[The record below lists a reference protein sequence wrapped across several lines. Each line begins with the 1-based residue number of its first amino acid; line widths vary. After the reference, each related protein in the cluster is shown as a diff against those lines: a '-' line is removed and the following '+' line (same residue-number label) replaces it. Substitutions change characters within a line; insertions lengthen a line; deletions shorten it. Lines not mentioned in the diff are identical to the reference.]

1 MIKDIT
7 IGQYFPMGSV
17 IHRLDPRI
25 KLLFTVVFIVMV
37 FLSNNFVTLF
47 FNLILSAVIIALSK
61 IPLKTVIKGLR
72 PILLIIV
79 ITSILQIAYVDSGI
93 VLVDFWKIKITSGGI
108 LTAVFMALRIS
119 LLIVMSTMLTYTT
132 SPTSLTNGL
141 DRTFAPLQRI
151 GIDFHTVTM
160 IMTIALRFIP
170 TLIEEVDK
178 IMSAQK
184 SRGAGF
190 DQGNL
195 MKRAKALIPL
205 FIPLLFN
212 SIRRAYE
219 LANAMTCRCYNGGKG
234 KTTMNALKFK
244 ACDYMSLII
253 MALFIGAVITLNIFC
268 GEYNAEFTFN
278 LAI

>member
-7 IGQYFPMGSV
+7 LGQYFPMNSV
-17 IHRLDPRI
+17 IHKLDPRA
-25 KLLFTVVFIVMV
+25 KLLFTVVFIVMTFV
-37 FLSNNFVTLF
+37 CNNFVSLLF
-47 FNLILSAVIIALSK
+47 CYVLAGIIIASSK
-61 IPLKTVIKGLR
+61 IPLKTVMKGLK
-72 PILLIIV
+72 PILLIVI
-79 ITSILQIAYVDSGI
+79 ITSILQIAYVKTGI
-93 VLVDFWKIKITSGGI
+93 TLVDFWIIHITSGGV
-108 LTAVFMALRIS
+108 LTAIFMALRIA

-132 SPTSLTNGL
+132 SPTALTNGL
-141 DRTFAPLQRI
+141 DRVFAPFKKI

-184 SRGAGF
+184 SRGANF
-190 DQGNL
+190 EQGSII
-195 MKRAKALIPL
+195 KRAKALIPL

-212 SIRRAYE
+212 SIRRAYD

-234 KTTMNALKFK
+234 KTTMNALKYSVS
-244 ACDYMSLII
+244 DYLATLCCAGVI
-253 MALFIGAVITLNIFC
+253 AAVVLLNIYC

-278 LAI
+278 LAV

>member
-7 IGQYFPMGSV
+7 IGQYFPFNSA
-17 IHRLDPRI
+17 IHRLDPRT
-25 KLLFTVVFIVMV
+25 KLLFTIVFVVMV
-37 FLSNNFVTLF
+37 FASNNFVSLLF
-47 FNLILSAVIIALSK
+47 NFVIATIIINLSK
-61 IPLKTVIKGLR
+61 IPVKTVVKGLK
-72 PILLIIV
+72 PILLVVI
-79 ITSILQIAYVDSGI
+79 ITSVLQIAYVKTGI
-93 VLVDFWKIKITSGGI
+93 TLIDVWKIKITSGGV
-108 LTAVFMALRIS
+108 LTAVFMAIRIS

-141 DRTFAPLQRI
+141 DKLFAPLKKI
-151 GIDFHTVTM
+151 GIDFHMVTM

-184 SRGAGF
+184 SRGASF

-195 MKRAKALIPL
+195 IKRAKALIPL

-234 KTTMNALKFK
+234 KTTMNALKFSSG
-244 ACDYMSLII
+244 DYVSYIVML
-253 MALFIGAVITLNIFC
+253 LFIATIIVLNIFC

>member
-7 IGQYFPMGSV
+7 IGQYFPLNSAV
-17 IHRLDPRI
+17 HRLDPRT
-25 KLLFTVVFIVMV
+25 KLLFTFVYIIMV
-37 FLSNNFVTLF
+37 FVANNFVSLLF
-47 FNLILSAVIIALSK
+47 CFLTAALTVALSK
-61 IPLKTVIKGLR
+61 VPAKTVLKSLK
-72 PILLIIV
+72 PILLIV
-79 ITSILQIAYVDSGI
+79 IFTSVLQIAYVETGV
-93 VLVDFWKIKITSGGI
+93 VLIEFWKIKITSGGL
-108 LTAVFMALRIS
+108 LTALFVTLRIS
-119 LLIVMSTMLTYTT
+119 LLIVVSTMLTYTT

-141 DRTFAPLQRI
+141 ERTFAPFKKI

-184 SRGAGF
+184 SRGANF
-190 DQGNL
+190 DNGNII
-195 MKRAKALIPL
+195 KRAKSLIPL

-234 KTTMNALKFK
+234 KTTMNALKM
-244 ACDYMSLII
+244 AGSDYLAML
-253 MALFIGAVITLNIFC
+253 ATAAVIGGVIVLNIFC

-278 LAI
+278 AAI

>member
-7 IGQYFPMGSV
+7 LGQYFPMDSLV
-17 IHRLDPRI
+17 HKLDPRM
-25 KLLFTVVFIVMV
+25 KLLFVTSFIVMV
-37 FLSNNFVTLF
+37 FLSNNFVSLAFCFGVTAL
-47 FNLILSAVIIALSK
+47 VIALSK
-61 IPLKTVIKGLR
+61 IPLKTVLKGLK
-72 PILLIIV
+72 PIILIVV
-79 ITSILQIAYVDSGI
+79 ITSILQIAYNDGGI
-93 VLVDFWKIKITSGGI
+93 TLIDVWKIKITSGGV

-141 DRTFAPLQRI
+141 DRIFAPFKKI
-151 GIDFHTVTM
+151 GLDFHTITM

-184 SRGAGF
+184 SRGANF
-190 DQGNL
+190 EQGSII
-195 MKRAKALIPL
+195 KRAKALIPL

-219 LANAMTCRCYNGGKG
+219 LANAMTCRCYNGGIG
-234 KTTMNALKFK
+234 KTTMNALKFSK
-244 ACDYMSLII
+244 RDY
-253 MALFIGAVITLNIFC
+253 IGLLAVILVIISIILLNIYC
-268 GEYNAEFTFN
+268 GEYNAEFTFG

>member
-7 IGQYFPMGSV
+7 LGQYFPMGSV
-17 IHRLDPRI
+17 IHKLDPRT
-25 KLLFTVVFIVMV
+25 KLLLTVVYIVMV
-37 FLSNNFVTLF
+37 FVSNNFISLF
-47 FNLILSAVIIALSK
+47 FCLFVGVGVIALSK
-61 IPLKTVIKGLR
+61 IPVKTVIKGLK
-72 PILLIIV
+72 PIFLIV
-79 ITSILQIAYVDSGI
+79 IITSVLQIAYVKTGI
-93 VLVDFWKIKITSGGI
+93 ILVDFWKIQITSGGV
-108 LTAVFMALRIS
+108 LTAIFMALRIS

-141 DRTFAPLQRI
+141 DRVFAPFKKI
-151 GIDFHTVTM
+151 GLDFHTVTM

-184 SRGAGF
+184 SRGANF
-190 DQGNL
+190 EQGSL

-234 KTTMNALKFK
+234 KTTMNALKFSSR
-244 ACDYMSLII
+244 DYA
-253 MALFIGAVITLNIFC
+253 ALLGIAVLIGAVITLNIFC

>member
-7 IGQYFPMGSV
+7 LGQYFPMDSI
-17 IHRLDPRI
+17 IHKLDPRA
-25 KLLFTVVFIVMV
+25 KLLFTVIFIIMV
-37 FLSNNFVTLF
+37 FACNNFVSLF
-47 FNLILSAVIIALSK
+47 FCLLMASVVIKCSK
-61 IPLKTVIKGLR
+61 IPLKTVTKGLK
-72 PILLIIV
+72 PIILIVV
-79 ITSILQIAYVDSGI
+79 ITSILQIAYVKTGVMLID
-93 VLVDFWKIKITSGGI
+93 VWKIQITSGGI

-141 DRTFAPLQRI
+141 DRVFAPFKKI

-184 SRGAGF
+184 SRGANF
-190 DQGNL
+190 EQGSL
-195 MKRAKALIPL
+195 VKRAKALIPL

-219 LANAMTCRCYNGGKG
+219 LANAMTCRCYNGGIG
-234 KTTMNALKFK
+234 KTTMNALKYTNK
-244 ACDYMSLII
+244 DYIATI
-253 MALFIGAVITLNIFC
+253 CCAGVMAVVILLNIYC

-278 LAI
+278 LAV

>member
-7 IGQYFPMGSV
+7 IGQYFPFNSV
-17 IHRLDPRI
+17 IHRLDPRT
-25 KLLFTVVFIVMV
+25 KLLFTIVFIVTV
-37 FLSNNFVTLF
+37 FLANNFISLF
-47 FNLILSAVIIALSK
+47 LCMLFSMVVIGFSK
-61 IPLKTVIKGLR
+61 IPVKTVMKGLK

-93 VLVDFWKIKITSGGI
+93 ILVDVWKIKITSGGI
-108 LTAVFMALRIS
+108 LTAVFMTLRIS

-132 SPTSLTNGL
+132 SPTALTNGL
-141 DRTFAPLQRI
+141 DRMFAPLKKL

-184 SRGAGF
+184 SRGASF

-234 KTTMNALKFK
+234 KTTMNALKFSLR
-244 ACDYMSLII
+244 DYMSILVMAFLIGGI
-253 MALFIGAVITLNIFC
+253 IVLNIFC

-278 LAI
+278 LAV

>member
-7 IGQYFPMGSV
+7 IGQYFPLNST
-17 IHRLDPRI
+17 IHKLDPRT

-37 FLSNNFVTLF
+37 FVSNNFISLLF
-47 FNLILSAVIIALSK
+47 CLFTGIVIISMSK
-61 IPLKTVIKGLR
+61 IPVKTVLKGLK
-72 PILLIIV
+72 PILMIIT
-79 ITSILQIAYVDSGI
+79 ITSVLQIAYVKTGI
-93 VLVDFWKIKITSGGI
+93 TLVDFWKIQITSGGV
-108 LTAVFMALRIS
+108 LTAIFMALRIS

-141 DRTFAPLQRI
+141 DRVFAPFKKI

-184 SRGAGF
+184 SRGANF
-190 DQGNL
+190 EQGSL

-234 KTTMNALKFK
+234 KTTMNALRFSKR
-244 ACDYMSLII
+244 DYLGVLSVIVV
-253 MALFIGAVITLNIFC
+253 IGAVITLNILC

-278 LAI
+278 PAV

>member
-7 IGQYFPMGSV
+7 LGQYFPMNSV
-17 IHRLDPRI
+17 IHKLDPRA
-25 KLLFTVVFIVMV
+25 KLLFTVVFIVMTFV
-37 FLSNNFVTLF
+37 CNNFVSLLF
-47 FNLILSAVIIALSK
+47 CYVLAGIIIASSK
-61 IPLKTVIKGLR
+61 IPLKTVMKGLK
-72 PILLIIV
+72 PILLIVI
-79 ITSILQIAYVDSGI
+79 ITSILQIAYVKTGI
-93 VLVDFWKIKITSGGI
+93 TLVDFWIIHITSGGV
-108 LTAVFMALRIS
+108 LTAIFMALRIA

-132 SPTSLTNGL
+132 SPTALTNGL
-141 DRTFAPLQRI
+141 DRVFAPFKKI

-184 SRGAGF
+184 SRGANF
-190 DQGNL
+190 EQGSII
-195 MKRAKALIPL
+195 KRAKALIPL

-234 KTTMNALKFK
+234 KTTMNALKYSVS
-244 ACDYMSLII
+244 DYLATLCCAGVI
-253 MALFIGAVITLNIFC
+253 AAVVLLNIYC

-278 LAI
+278 LAV

>member
-7 IGQYFPMGSV
+7 IGQYFPFDST
-17 IHRLDPRI
+17 IHKLDPRT
-25 KLLFTVVFIVMV
+25 KLLFTVVYIVMV
-37 FLSNNFVTLF
+37 FVSNNFISLF
-47 FNLILSAVIIALSK
+47 FCLFIGLAIIFMSK
-61 IPLKTVIKGLR
+61 IPVKTVIKGLK
-72 PILLIIV
+72 PILMIIT
-79 ITSILQIAYVDSGI
+79 ITSVLQIAYVKTGI
-93 VLVDFWKIKITSGGI
+93 ILIDVWKIQITSGGV

-141 DRTFAPLQRI
+141 DRVFAPFKKI
-151 GIDFHTVTM
+151 GLDFHTVTM

-184 SRGAGF
+184 SRGANF
-190 DQGNL
+190 EQGSL

-234 KTTMNALKFK
+234 KTTMNALKFAK
-244 ACDYMSLII
+244 RDYFGVLSVLVV
-253 MALFIGAVITLNIFC
+253 IGAVITLNIFC

-278 LAI
+278 IAV

>member
-7 IGQYFPMGSV
+7 IGQYFPFNSV
-17 IHRLDPRI
+17 IHRLDPRT
-25 KLLFTVVFIVMV
+25 KLLFTIVFIVMV
-37 FLSNNFVTLF
+37 FVSNNFVSLLF
-47 FNLILSAVIIALSK
+47 NFVIATIIISLSK
-61 IPLKTVIKGLR
+61 IPAKTVVKGLK
-72 PILLIIV
+72 PILLVVI
-79 ITSILQIAYVDSGI
+79 ITSVLQIAYVKTGI
-93 VLVDFWKIKITSGGI
+93 TLIDVWKIKITSGGV
-108 LTAVFMALRIS
+108 LTAVFMAIRIS

-141 DRTFAPLQRI
+141 DKLFAPLKKI
-151 GIDFHTVTM
+151 GIDFHMVTM

-184 SRGAGF
+184 SRGASF

-195 MKRAKALIPL
+195 IKRAKALIPL

-234 KTTMNALKFK
+234 KTTMNALKFNSG
-244 ACDYMSLII
+244 DYVAYIVML
-253 MALFIGAVITLNIFC
+253 LFIAAIIVLNIIC

-278 LAI
+278 LAV

>member
-7 IGQYFPMGSV
+7 IGQYFPFDST
-17 IHRLDPRI
+17 IHKLDPRT
-25 KLLFTVVFIVMV
+25 KLLFTVVYIVMV
-37 FLSNNFVTLF
+37 FVSNNFISLF
-47 FNLILSAVIIALSK
+47 FCLFIGLAIIFMSK
-61 IPLKTVIKGLR
+61 IPVKTVIKGLK
-72 PILLIIV
+72 PILMIIT
-79 ITSILQIAYVDSGI
+79 ITSVLQIAYVKTGI
-93 VLVDFWKIKITSGGI
+93 ILIDVWKIQITSGGI

-141 DRTFAPLQRI
+141 DRVFAPFKKI
-151 GIDFHTVTM
+151 GLDFHTVTM

-184 SRGAGF
+184 SRGANF
-190 DQGNL
+190 EQGSL

-234 KTTMNALKFK
+234 KTTMNALKFAK
-244 ACDYMSLII
+244 RDYLGVLSV
-253 MALFIGAVITLNIFC
+253 LFVIGAVITLNIFC

-278 LAI
+278 LAV

>member
-7 IGQYFPMGSV
+7 IGQYFPFNSV
-17 IHRLDPRI
+17 IHRLDPRT
-25 KLLFTVVFIVMV
+25 KLLFTILYIVMV
-37 FLSNNFVTLF
+37 FLSNNFVSLLF
-47 FNLILSAVIIALSK
+47 NFVIATVIIVLSK
-61 IPLKTVIKGLR
+61 IPLKTVVKGLK
-72 PILLIIV
+72 PILLVVI
-79 ITSILQIAYVDSGI
+79 ITSVLQIAYVKTGVTLID
-93 VLVDFWKIKITSGGI
+93 VWKIKITSGGL
-108 LTAVFMALRIS
+108 LTAVFMAIRIS

-141 DRTFAPLQRI
+141 DKLFAPLKKI
-151 GIDFHTVTM
+151 GIDFHMVTM

-184 SRGAGF
+184 SRGASF

-195 MKRAKALIPL
+195 IKRAKALIPL

-244 ACDYMSLII
+244 SSDYISYIVML
-253 MALFIGAVITLNIFC
+253 LFITAIIVLNIFC

-278 LAI
+278 LAV

>member
-7 IGQYFPMGSV
+7 LGQYFPMNSF
-17 IHRLDPRI
+17 IHKLDPRA
-25 KLLFTVVFIVMV
+25 KLLFTVVFIVMTFV
-37 FLSNNFVTLF
+37 CNNFISLF
-47 FNLILSAVIIALSK
+47 FCILLSAVIIASSK
-61 IPLKTVIKGLR
+61 IPLKTVMKGLK
-72 PILLIIV
+72 PILLIVI
-79 ITSILQIAYVDSGI
+79 ITSVLQIAYVKTGI
-93 VLVDFWKIKITSGGI
+93 TLVDFWIIHITSGGV
-108 LTAVFMALRIS
+108 LTAIFMALRIA

-132 SPTSLTNGL
+132 SPTALTNGL
-141 DRTFAPLQRI
+141 DRVFAPFKKI

-184 SRGAGF
+184 SRGANF
-190 DQGNL
+190 EQGSII
-195 MKRAKALIPL
+195 KRAKALIPL

-234 KTTMNALKFK
+234 KTTMNALKYSVG
-244 ACDYMSLII
+244 DYLATFCCAGVI
-253 MALFIGAVITLNIFC
+253 AAVVLLNIYC

-278 LAI
+278 LAV

>member
-7 IGQYFPMGSV
+7 IGQYFPLNST
-17 IHRLDPRI
+17 IHKLDPRT
-25 KLLFTVVFIVMV
+25 KLLFTVVYIVMV
-37 FLSNNFVTLF
+37 FVSNNFISLF
-47 FNLILSAVIIALSK
+47 FCLFTGIAIIALSK
-61 IPLKTVIKGLR
+61 IPVKTVIKGLK
-72 PILLIIV
+72 PILMIIT
-79 ITSILQIAYVDSGI
+79 ITSVLQIAYVKTGI
-93 VLVDFWKIKITSGGI
+93 ILVDFWKIQITSGGV
-108 LTAVFMALRIS
+108 LTAIFMALRIS

-141 DRTFAPLQRI
+141 DRVFAPFKKI

-184 SRGAGF
+184 SRGANF
-190 DQGNL
+190 EQGSL

-234 KTTMNALKFK
+234 KTTMNALKFTK
-244 ACDYMSLII
+244 RDYLAISSVVVV
-253 MALFIGAVITLNIFC
+253 IGAVITLNIFC

-278 LAI
+278 LAV

>member
-7 IGQYFPMGSV
+7 IGQYFPFDSFV
-17 IHRLDPRI
+17 HRLDPRT
-25 KLLFTVVFIVMV
+25 KLLFTVVYIVAAFV
-37 FLSNNFVTLF
+37 SNNFVSLLF
-47 FNLILSAVIIALSK
+47 CFIIACVVVAISK

-72 PILLIIV
+72 PILLIVI
-79 ITSILQIAYVDSGI
+79 ITSLLQIAYIKTGVPLIS
-93 VLVDFWKIKITSGGI
+93 FWKINITSGG
-108 LTAVFMALRIS
+108 LLSALFMALRIS
-119 LLIVMSTMLTYTT
+119 LLIIMSTMLTYTT

-141 DRTFAPLQRI
+141 ERIFAPFKKI
-151 GIDFHTVTM
+151 GIDFHTITM

-170 TLIEEVDK
+170 TLIEETDK

-184 SRGAGF
+184 SRGANF
-190 DQGNL
+190 ENGNIV
-195 MKRAKALIPL
+195 KRAKALVPI

-234 KTTMNALKFK
+234 KTTMNPLKMSGR
-244 ACDYMSLII
+244 DY
-253 MALFIGAVITLNIFC
+253 FAVILTLAVIGGIIVLNIFC

-278 LAI
+278 AAV

>member
-7 IGQYFPMGSV
+7 IGQYFPFDST
-17 IHRLDPRI
+17 IHKLDPRT
-25 KLLFTVVFIVMV
+25 KLLFTVVYIVMV
-37 FLSNNFVTLF
+37 FVSNNFISLF
-47 FNLILSAVIIALSK
+47 FCLFIGLAIIFMSK
-61 IPLKTVIKGLR
+61 IPVKTVIKGLK
-72 PILLIIV
+72 PILMIIT
-79 ITSILQIAYVDSGI
+79 ITSVLQIAYVKTGI
-93 VLVDFWKIKITSGGI
+93 ILIDVWKIQITSGGV

-141 DRTFAPLQRI
+141 DRVFAPFKKI
-151 GIDFHTVTM
+151 GLDFHTVTM
-160 IMTIALRFIP
+160 LMTIALRFIP

-184 SRGAGF
+184 SRGANF
-190 DQGNL
+190 EQGSL

-234 KTTMNALKFK
+234 KTTMNALKFAK
-244 ACDYMSLII
+244 RDYFGVLSVLVV
-253 MALFIGAVITLNIFC
+253 IGAVITLNIFC

-278 LAI
+278 IAV

>member
-7 IGQYFPMGSV
+7 IGQYFPFNSV
-17 IHRLDPRI
+17 IHRLDPRT
-25 KLLFTVVFIVMV
+25 KLLFTVVFIVTV
-37 FLSNNFVTLF
+37 FLANNFISLF
-47 FNLILSAVIIALSK
+47 FCLLISAVVIGLSK
-61 IPLKTVIKGLR
+61 IPVKTVIKGLK

-79 ITSILQIAYVDSGI
+79 ITSILQIAYVETGV
-93 VLVDFWKIKITSGGI
+93 VLIAVWKIKITSGGV

-132 SPTSLTNGL
+132 SPTALTNGL
-141 DRTFAPLQRI
+141 DRVFAPLKKL

-184 SRGAGF
+184 SRGASF

-219 LANAMTCRCYNGGKG
+219 LANAMTCRCYNGGVG
-234 KTTMNALKFK
+234 NTTMNALKFSLR
-244 ACDYMSLII
+244 DYMTLLVMAFLIAGI
-253 MALFIGAVITLNIFC
+253 IVLNIFC

-278 LAI
+278 LAV

>member
-7 IGQYFPMGSV
+7 IGQYFPMNSI

-25 KLLFTVVFIVMV
+25 KLLFTVVFIVMA
-37 FLSNNFVTLF
+37 FLSTNFISLF
-47 FNLILSAVIIALSK
+47 FALFSAGCIIAFSK
-61 IPLKTVIKGLR
+61 IPLKTVVKGLR
-72 PILLIIV
+72 PILLIVI
-79 ITSILQIAYVDSGI
+79 ITSVLQIAYVKTGI
-93 VLVDFWKIKITSGGI
+93 VLIDEWKIKITSGGV
-108 LTAVFMALRIS
+108 LTALFMALRIS

-132 SPTSLTNGL
+132 SPTALTNGL
-141 DRTFAPLQRI
+141 DRLFAPFKKI

-184 SRGAGF
+184 SRGASF
-190 DQGNL
+190 DKGNIL
-195 MKRAKALIPL
+195 KRAKALIPL

-219 LANAMTCRCYNGGKG
+219 LANAMTCRCYNGGQG
-234 KTTMNALKFK
+234 KTTMNALKFSRY
-244 ACDYMSLII
+244 DYMSLLITAI
-253 MALFIGAVITLNIFC
+253 FIAVIVLLNIFC
-268 GEYNAEFTFN
+268 GEYNAEYTFN
-278 LAI
+278 LAV

>member
-7 IGQYFPMGSV
+7 IGQYFPFNSV
-17 IHRLDPRI
+17 IHRLDPRT
-25 KLLFTVVFIVMV
+25 KLLFTVVFIVTV
-37 FLSNNFVTLF
+37 FLANNFISLF
-47 FNLILSAVIIALSK
+47 FCLLISAVVIGLSK
-61 IPLKTVIKGLR
+61 IPVKTVIKGLK

-79 ITSILQIAYVDSGI
+79 ITSILQIAYVETGV
-93 VLVDFWKIKITSGGI
+93 VLIAVWKIKITSGGV

-132 SPTSLTNGL
+132 SPTALTNGL
-141 DRTFAPLQRI
+141 DRVFAPLKKL

-184 SRGAGF
+184 SRGASF

-219 LANAMTCRCYNGGKG
+219 LANAMTCRCYNGGVG
-234 KTTMNALKFK
+234 KTTMNALKFSLR
-244 ACDYMSLII
+244 DYMTLLVMAFLIAGI
-253 MALFIGAVITLNIFC
+253 IVLNIFC

-278 LAI
+278 LAV

>member
-7 IGQYFPMGSV
+7 IGQYFPFNSV
-17 IHRLDPRI
+17 IHRLDPRT
-25 KLLFTVVFIVMV
+25 KLLFTIVFIVTV
-37 FLSNNFVTLF
+37 FLANNFISLF
-47 FNLILSAVIIALSK
+47 LCMLFSMVVIGFSK
-61 IPLKTVIKGLR
+61 IPVKTVMKGLK

-93 VLVDFWKIKITSGGI
+93 VLVDVWKIKITSGGI
-108 LTAVFMALRIS
+108 LTAVFMTLRIS
-119 LLIVMSTMLTYTT
+119 LLIIMSTMLTYTT
-132 SPTSLTNGL
+132 SPTALTNGL
-141 DRTFAPLQRI
+141 DRMFAPLKKL

-184 SRGAGF
+184 SRGASF

-234 KTTMNALKFK
+234 KTTMNALKFSLR
-244 ACDYMSLII
+244 DYMSILVMAFLIGGI
-253 MALFIGAVITLNIFC
+253 IVLNIFC

-278 LAI
+278 LAV

>member
-7 IGQYFPMGSV
+7 LGQYFPLNSV
-17 IHRLDPRI
+17 IHKLDPRT
-25 KLLFTVVFIVMV
+25 KLLFSVTFIIMV
-37 FLSNNFVTLF
+37 FVSNNFISLF
-47 FNLILSAVIIALSK
+47 FCLAMSMLTIALSK
-61 IPLKTVIKGLR
+61 IPVKTVFKGLR
-72 PILLIIV
+72 PIILV
-79 ITSILQIAYVDSGI
+79 VAVTSILQIAYNDGGI
-93 VLVDFWKIKITSGGI
+93 VLVNFWKIRITSGGV
-108 LTAVFMALRIS
+108 LMAVFMALRIS

-141 DRTFAPLQRI
+141 DRMFAPFQKI
-151 GIDFHTVTM
+151 GLDFHTVTM

-184 SRGAGF
+184 SRGANF
-190 DQGNL
+190 EQGSVV
-195 MKRAKALIPL
+195 KRAKALIPL

-219 LANAMTCRCYNGGKG
+219 LANAMTCRCYNGGVG
-234 KTTMNALKFK
+234 KTTMNALKLSK
-244 ACDYMSLII
+244 KDYFVLFI
-253 MALFIGAVITLNIFC
+253 MALVIATVILLNIFC

-278 LAI
+278 LAV

>member
-7 IGQYFPMGSV
+7 IGQYFPLNSI
-17 IHRLDPRI
+17 IHKLDPRT
-25 KLLFTVVFIVMV
+25 KLLFTVVYIVMAFV
-37 FLSNNFVTLF
+37 SNNFISLF
-47 FNLILSAVIIALSK
+47 FCLFTGIAIITISK
-61 IPLKTVIKGLR
+61 IPVKTVIKGLK
-72 PILLIIV
+72 PILMIIT
-79 ITSILQIAYVDSGI
+79 ITSVLQIAYVKTGI
-93 VLVDFWKIKITSGGI
+93 ILVDFWKIQITSGGV
-108 LTAVFMALRIS
+108 LTAIFMALRIS
-119 LLIVMSTMLTYTT
+119 LLIVMSTMLTYIT

-141 DRTFAPLQRI
+141 DRLFAPFKKI
-151 GIDFHTVTM
+151 GIDFHMVTM

-184 SRGAGF
+184 SRGASF

-195 MKRAKALIPL
+195 IKRAKALIPL

-234 KTTMNALKFK
+234 KTTMNALKFTK
-244 ACDYMSLII
+244 SDYISYMVMLLLIAAI
-253 MALFIGAVITLNIFC
+253 IVLNIFC

-278 LAI
+278 LAV

>member
-7 IGQYFPMGSV
+7 LGQYFPMDSI
-17 IHRLDPRI
+17 IHKLDPRA

-37 FLSNNFVTLF
+37 FVCNNFVSLF
-47 FNLILSAVIIALSK
+47 FCLASAAVIITVSK
-61 IPLKTVIKGLR
+61 IPFKTVTKGLK
-72 PILLIIV
+72 PIILIVI
-79 ITSILQIAYVDSGI
+79 ITSILQIAYVKTGVTLID
-93 VLVDFWKIKITSGGI
+93 VWKIRITSGGV

-132 SPTSLTNGL
+132 SPTALTNGL
-141 DRTFAPLQRI
+141 DRVFAPFKKI

-184 SRGAGF
+184 SRGANF
-190 DQGNL
+190 EQGSIV
-195 MKRAKALIPL
+195 KRAKALIPL

-234 KTTMNALKFK
+234 KTTMNALKFSGR
-244 ACDYMSLII
+244 DYISTLCCAGVI
-253 MALFIGAVITLNIFC
+253 AAVILLNIYC

-278 LAI
+278 LAV

>member
-7 IGQYFPMGSV
+7 LGQYFPMNSV
-17 IHRLDPRI
+17 VHKLDPRM
-25 KLLFTVVFIVMV
+25 KLLFVTAFIVMV
-37 FLSNNFVTLF
+37 FVSNNFISLAFCFAMTAL
-47 FNLILSAVIIALSK
+47 VIAISK
-61 IPLKTVIKGLR
+61 IPVKSVLKGLK
-72 PILLIIV
+72 PIILIVV
-79 ITSILQIAYVDSGI
+79 ITSILQIAYNDGGI
-93 VLVDFWKIKITSGGI
+93 TLIDVWKIKITSGGV

-141 DRTFAPLQRI
+141 DRIFAPFKKI
-151 GIDFHTVTM
+151 GLDFHTITM

-184 SRGAGF
+184 SRGANF
-190 DQGNL
+190 EQGSIV
-195 MKRAKALIPL
+195 KRAKALIPL

-219 LANAMTCRCYNGGKG
+219 LANAMTCRCYNGGVG
-234 KTTMNALKFK
+234 KTTMNALKFSK
-244 ACDYMSLII
+244 KDYLGLLVVILVIVSII
-253 MALFIGAVITLNIFC
+253 LLNIYC
-268 GEYNAEFTFN
+268 GEYNAEFTFG

>member
-7 IGQYFPMGSV
+7 LGQYFPMDSV
-17 IHRLDPRI
+17 VHKLDPRM
-25 KLLFTVVFIVMV
+25 KLLCVTSFIVMV
-37 FLSNNFVTLF
+37 FLSNNFISLAFCFGITAL
-47 FNLILSAVIIALSK
+47 VIAISK
-61 IPLKTVIKGLR
+61 IPLKSVLKGLK
-72 PILLIIV
+72 PIILIVV
-79 ITSILQIAYVDSGI
+79 ITSILQIAYNDGGI
-93 VLVDFWKIKITSGGI
+93 TLVDVWKIKITSGGV

-119 LLIVMSTMLTYTT
+119 LLIAMSTMLTYTT

-141 DRTFAPLQRI
+141 DRIFAPFKKI
-151 GIDFHTVTM
+151 GLDFHTITM

-184 SRGAGF
+184 SRGANF
-190 DQGNL
+190 EQGSII
-195 MKRAKALIPL
+195 KRAKALIPL

-219 LANAMTCRCYNGGKG
+219 LANAMTCRCYNGGQG
-234 KTTMNALKFK
+234 KTTMNALKFSK
-244 ACDYMSLII
+244 RDYLG
-253 MALFIGAVITLNIFC
+253 LLAVILVIVSIILLNIYC
-268 GEYNAEFTFN
+268 GEYNAEFTFG

>member
-7 IGQYFPMGSV
+7 IGQYFPFNSV
-17 IHRLDPRI
+17 IHRLDPRT
-25 KLLFTVVFIVMV
+25 KLLFTVVFIVTV
-37 FLSNNFVTLF
+37 FLANNFISLF
-47 FNLILSAVIIALSK
+47 FCMLLSVAVIGLSK
-61 IPLKTVIKGLR
+61 IPVKTVVKGLK

-79 ITSILQIAYVDSGI
+79 ITSILQIAYVDSGV
-93 VLVDFWKIKITSGGI
+93 VLVDVWKIKITSGGI

-132 SPTSLTNGL
+132 SPTALTNGL
-141 DRTFAPLQRI
+141 DRLFAPLTKL

-184 SRGAGF
+184 SRGASF

-234 KTTMNALKFK
+234 KTTMNALKFSSR
-244 ACDYMSLII
+244 DYMSILVMAFLVGGII
-253 MALFIGAVITLNIFC
+253 VLNVFC

-278 LAI
+278 LAV

>member
-7 IGQYFPMGSV
+7 IGQYFPFNST
-17 IHRLDPRI
+17 IHRLDPRT
-25 KLLFTVVFIVMV
+25 KLLFTILYIVMV
-37 FLSNNFVTLF
+37 FLSNNFVSLLF
-47 FNLILSAVIIALSK
+47 NFVIATVIIALSK
-61 IPLKTVIKGLR
+61 IPLKTVIKGLK
-72 PILLIIV
+72 PILLVVI
-79 ITSILQIAYVDSGI
+79 ITSVLQIAYVKTGI
-93 VLVDFWKIKITSGGI
+93 TLIDVWKIQITSGGV
-108 LTAVFMALRIS
+108 LTAVFMAIRIS

-141 DRTFAPLQRI
+141 DKLFAPFKKI
-151 GIDFHTVTM
+151 GIDFHMVTM

-178 IMSAQK
+178 IVSAQK
-184 SRGAGF
+184 SRGASF

-195 MKRAKALIPL
+195 IKRAKALIPL

-234 KTTMNALKFK
+234 KTTMNALKFTSR
-244 ACDYMSLII
+244 DYIAYIVMLI
-253 MALFIGAVITLNIFC
+253 FISAIVVLNIFC

-278 LAI
+278 LAV

>member
-7 IGQYFPMGSV
+7 IGQYFPFDSV
-17 IHRLDPRI
+17 VHRLDPRT
-25 KLLFTVVFIVMV
+25 KLLFTIVFIIMV
-37 FLSNNFVTLF
+37 FVSNNFISLF
-47 FNLILSAVIIALSK
+47 FNLLVSAAIIGLSK
-61 IPLKTVIKGLR
+61 IPVKTVIKGLK
-72 PILLIIV
+72 PILLVVI
-79 ITSILQIAYVDSGI
+79 ITSILQIAYVKTGI
-93 VLVDFWKIKITSGGI
+93 NIIDFWKIQITSGGI
-108 LTAVFMALRIS
+108 LTAVFMAIRIS
-119 LLIVMSTMLTYTT
+119 LLIIMSTMLTYTT

-141 DRTFAPLQRI
+141 DKTFAPFNKI

-184 SRGAGF
+184 SRGAAF

-212 SIRRAYE
+212 SIRRAYD

-234 KTTMNALKFK
+234 KTTMNALKFST
-244 ACDYMSLII
+244 CDYVS
-253 MALFIGAVITLNIFC
+253 LFIMIALIAGIIVLNIFC

-278 LAI
+278 TAI

>member
-7 IGQYFPMGSV
+7 LGQYFPMDSI
-17 IHRLDPRI
+17 IHKLDPRA
-25 KLLFTVVFIVMV
+25 KLLFTVVFIVMA
-37 FLSNNFVTLF
+37 FACNNFVSLF
-47 FNLILSAVIIALSK
+47 FCLLMATVVIKCSK
-61 IPLKTVIKGLR
+61 IPLKTVTKGLK
-72 PILLIIV
+72 PIILIVV
-79 ITSILQIAYVDSGI
+79 ITSILQIAYVKTGVMLID
-93 VLVDFWKIKITSGGI
+93 VWKIQITSGGI
-108 LTAVFMALRIS
+108 LTAVFMAIRIS

-141 DRTFAPLQRI
+141 DQVFAPFKKI

-184 SRGAGF
+184 SRGANF
-190 DQGNL
+190 EQGSL
-195 MKRAKALIPL
+195 VKRAKALIPL

-234 KTTMNALKFK
+234 KTTMNALKYVTK
-244 ACDYMSLII
+244 DYIATFCCAGVI
-253 MALFIGAVITLNIFC
+253 AVVILLNIYC

-278 LAI
+278 LAV

>member
-47 FNLILSAVIIALSK
+47 FNLILSVVIIALSK

-184 SRGAGF
+184 SRGASF

-244 ACDYMSLII
+244 TCDYMSLII

>member
-7 IGQYFPMGSV
+7 LGQYFPMNSV
-17 IHRLDPRI
+17 VHKLDPRL
-25 KLLFTVVFIVMV
+25 KLLFVTSFIVMV
-37 FLSNNFVTLF
+37 FLSNNFISLAFCFLVTAL
-47 FNLILSAVIIALSK
+47 VIAISK
-61 IPLKTVIKGLR
+61 IPLKTVLKGLK
-72 PILLIIV
+72 PIILIVV
-79 ITSILQIAYVDSGI
+79 ITSILQIAYNDGGI
-93 VLVDFWKIKITSGGI
+93 TLVDVWKIKITSGGV

-141 DRTFAPLQRI
+141 DRIFAPFKKI
-151 GIDFHTVTM
+151 GLDFHTITM

-184 SRGAGF
+184 SRGANF
-190 DQGNL
+190 EQGSII
-195 MKRAKALIPL
+195 KRAKALIPL

-219 LANAMTCRCYNGGKG
+219 LANAMTCRCYNGGQG
-234 KTTMNALKFK
+234 KTTMNALKFSK
-244 ACDYMSLII
+244 RDYLG
-253 MALFIGAVITLNIFC
+253 LLAVILVIISIILLNIYC
-268 GEYNAEFTFN
+268 GEYNAEFTFG

>member
-7 IGQYFPMGSV
+7 IGQYFPLNST
-17 IHRLDPRI
+17 IHKLDPRT

-37 FLSNNFVTLF
+37 FVSNNFISLLF
-47 FNLILSAVIIALSK
+47 CLFTGIVIISMSK
-61 IPLKTVIKGLR
+61 IPVNTVLKGLK
-72 PILLIIV
+72 PILMIIT
-79 ITSILQIAYVDSGI
+79 ITSVLQIAYVKTGI
-93 VLVDFWKIKITSGGI
+93 TLVDFWKIQITSGGV
-108 LTAVFMALRIS
+108 LTAIFMALRIS

-141 DRTFAPLQRI
+141 DRVFAPFKKI
-151 GIDFHTVTM
+151 GLDFHTVTM

-184 SRGAGF
+184 SRGANF
-190 DQGNL
+190 EQGSL
-195 MKRAKALIPL
+195 KKRAKALIPL

-234 KTTMNALKFK
+234 KTTMNALRFSKR
-244 ACDYMSLII
+244 DYLGVLSVIVV
-253 MALFIGAVITLNIFC
+253 IGAVITLNIFC

-278 LAI
+278 LAV